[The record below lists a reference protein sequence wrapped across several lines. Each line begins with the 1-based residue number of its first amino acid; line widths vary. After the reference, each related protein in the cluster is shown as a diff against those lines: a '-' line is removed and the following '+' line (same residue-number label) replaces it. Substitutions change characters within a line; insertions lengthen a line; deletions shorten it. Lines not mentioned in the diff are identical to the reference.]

1 MNKYIDDIGEKL
13 NDIAGNGFCDDT
25 CGDVDHGLWSGKINV
40 DGWPPDD
47 NTPMMAIIQED
58 SQGFF
63 YYTLYDSESDLNKEW
78 DRITEADSQ
87 LMEGIDNE

>member
-13 NDIAGNGFCDDT
+13 NDISMNGFCDDT
-25 CGDVDHGLWSGKINV
+25 CGDVDHGLWSGKINAE
-40 DGWPPDD
+40 G
-47 NTPMMAIIQED
+47 MLAIIQED

-63 YYTLYDSESDLNKEW
+63 NYTLYDSESELNQAW
-78 DRITEADSQ
+78 DRIVEAESQ

>member
-13 NDIAGNGFCDDT
+13 NDISMNGFCDDT
-25 CGDVDHGLWSGKINV
+25 SGSVEYGLWSGKVNV
-40 DGWPPDD
+40 DG
-47 NTPMMAIIQED
+47 MMAIIYED

-63 YYTLYDSESDLNKEW
+63 YYTLYDSEAELNQAW
-78 DRITEADSQ
+78 DRIIEADSQ

>member
-13 NDIAGNGFCDDT
+13 NDISMNGFCDDT
-25 CGDVDHGLWSGKINV
+25 CGSVEYGIWSGKINV

-47 NTPMMAIIQED
+47 NTPMMAIIQQD

-63 YYTLYDSESDLNKEW
+63 YYTLYDSESELNQAW